1 MFKPDFIKQGGLV
14 PAVVQD
20 AENGQVLMLAYMN
33 EEAFDLTVSTGTG
46 HYFSRS
52 RNRIW
57 KKGEESGNIQKVDEI
72 RIDCDEDTVLLKVRQ
87 TGAACHEGYRSCFFR
102 VLENGDF
109 KTDMDRL
116 DDPEKLY
123 RGKKHE

>member
-1 MFKPDFIKQGGLV
+1 MIKPDFKKQGGLV

-102 VLENGDF
+102 VLKNGDF
-109 KTDMDRL
+109 KTDMIRM

-123 RGKKHE
+123 GVRKHE